1 MIDSNILNYS
11 CLEPL
16 NVSRET
22 FTDLEKFREII
33 IKKNKDI
40 NLISKKTEQV
50 SKERHIIDSAQIIDL
65 IDLNRP
71 ICTDI
76 GSGSGLPG
84 IVLAIIMKH
93 KNSDMKFKLYEKSFH
108 KSNFLKEVSN
118 KFELNVEV
126 LQKDIFEEK
135 NLESDIVVARAFKP
149 LPIILNLIHNNFK
162 YFREV
167 ILFLGK
173 NGKEILR
180 ESLTNWDFEYKEK
193 KSLTSNDSFF
203 IKISKLKKK
212 YE

>member
-22 FTDLEKFREII
+22 FPDLEEFRQII
-33 IKKNKDI
+33 INKNNII
-40 NLISKKTEQV
+40 NLISKRSEQN

-65 IDLNRP
+65 IDINNK

-93 KNSDMKFKLYEKSFH
+93 KNSKMKFKLYEKSFH
-108 KSNFLKEVSN
+108 KSNFLKDVSR
-118 KFELNVEV
+118 KFNLNVEV

-135 NLESDIVVARAFKP
+135 NLISDLIVARAFKP
-149 LPIILNLIHNNFK
+149 LPVILNLVHNNFK
-162 YFREV
+162 FFKEI

-173 NGKEILR
+173 DGKEMLNDVFK
-180 ESLTNWDFEYKEK
+180 EWEFEYNEK
-193 KSLTSNDSFF
+193 TSITNSDST
-203 IKISKLKKK
+203 ILKIRNLRKK
-212 YE
+212 